1 MYVGSYKLHVAFSFK
16 IAKIYFFVKPLFWKS
31 KSTNRLH
38 FWRRLRISISFW
50 LNRKKEVVMSHN
62 DFFLI
67 FGHNLWPK
75 IFKSKSYYMYYST
88 VCYHI
93 STGLSP
99 CTNRPINCK
108 ACNNFFWSYN
118 IESHYKVDHLSLV
131 VSSSPHTK
139 LFLFCTCY
147 LLKSIQNMFQ
157 YKFKFVL
164 CKKFRY

>member
-1 MYVGSYKLHVAFSFK
+1 MYIGSYKLHVAFSFK
-16 IAKIYFFVKPLFWKS
+16 IAKIYFFVKPLFLKS

-50 LNRKKEVVMSHN
+50 LNRKKEVVMT
-62 DFFLI
+62 
-67 FGHNLWPK
+67 K
-75 IFKSKSYYMYYST
+75 IFKAKSYYMYYST

-108 ACNNFFWSYN
+108 ACNNCFWFYN

-131 VSSSPHTK
+131 VSSSLNTK
-139 LFLFCTCY
+139 FFLFCNCY
-147 LLKSIQNMFQ
+147 LLKSIQNMF
-157 YKFKFVL
+157 
-164 CKKFRY
+164 